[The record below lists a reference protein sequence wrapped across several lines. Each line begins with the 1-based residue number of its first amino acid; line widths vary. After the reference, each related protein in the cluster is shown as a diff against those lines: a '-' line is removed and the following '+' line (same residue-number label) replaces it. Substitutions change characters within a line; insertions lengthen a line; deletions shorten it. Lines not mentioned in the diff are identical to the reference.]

1 VFSLQTYNLGTGQG
15 VSVLQLL
22 RTFEAVTNTVVPF
35 EIQDR
40 RTGDIV
46 SMYAKTALAERELGW
61 KAKYTLEQ
69 MCKCKWHGEGLHVV
83 NKCHCTSVELYL
95 SYLHTHAHCIMSD
108 ILNSACSVNCK
119 GFQWIQCS
127 MERFFNMGL
136 SRTEHSRTAGVTVH

>member
-1 VFSLQTYNLGTGQG
+1 MFSFQTYNLGTGQG

-40 RTGDIV
+40 RNGDIV

-69 MCKCKWHGEGLHVV
+69 MCKCKWHGEGLHV
-83 NKCHCTSVELYL
+83 S
-95 SYLHTHAHCIMSD
+95 LH
-108 ILNSACSVNCK
+108 
-119 GFQWIQCS
+119 
-127 MERFFNMGL
+127 
-136 SRTEHSRTAGVTVH
+136 